1 MLCVDFKKLNGI
13 ATAPLLQA
21 TRWENTPVRVNKLH
35 TTTPHQPSGVG
46 CKGGARDSFEAEDR
60 SSVPTT
66 DQDDSAPPNPEQAA
80 GWIFFIN
87 EAGLEQALK
96 IDAGLSLPWSARLW
110 KWIKQA
116 LTSRCALMKPS
127 RGS

>member
-1 MLCVDFKKLNGI
+1 MK
-13 ATAPLLQA
+13 
-21 TRWENTPVRVNKLH
+21 
-35 TTTPHQPSGVG
+35 
-46 CKGGARDSFEAEDR
+46 DR
-60 SSVPTT
+60 SSFPTT

-80 GWIFFIN
+80 GWIFLNN
-87 EAGLEQALK
+87 EAGLEHLK
-96 IDAGLSLPWSARLW
+96 IDAGLSLSWSARLW